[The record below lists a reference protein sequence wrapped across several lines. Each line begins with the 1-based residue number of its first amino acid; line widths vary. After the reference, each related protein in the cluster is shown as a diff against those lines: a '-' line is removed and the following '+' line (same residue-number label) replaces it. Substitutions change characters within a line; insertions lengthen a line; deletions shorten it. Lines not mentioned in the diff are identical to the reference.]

1 MIDKVNKVFA
11 ALVKPHWIKY
21 VLVFFFIG
29 IVFFSFY
36 PFPKD
41 IKSSFFTSNIV
52 YLIASLVLCGSWAN
66 LIFYSKQDR
75 VFLDSRDRA
84 GIPATDTY
92 FYTKI
97 NSDISFVNKFF
108 GYAYVLLKV
117 FGFSGLGYILAMGL
131 FALINLKG

>member
-1 MIDKVNKVFA
+1 MELYFSVFI
-11 ALVKPHWIKY
+11 LV
-21 VLVFFFIG
+21 
-29 IVFFSFY
+29 
-36 PFPKD
+36 PKD
-41 IKSSFFTSNIV
+41 IKSSFFTSYIG

-75 VFLDSRDRA
+75 VFLDSRVQA

-97 NSDISFVNKFF
+97 NSDISFVKKFF